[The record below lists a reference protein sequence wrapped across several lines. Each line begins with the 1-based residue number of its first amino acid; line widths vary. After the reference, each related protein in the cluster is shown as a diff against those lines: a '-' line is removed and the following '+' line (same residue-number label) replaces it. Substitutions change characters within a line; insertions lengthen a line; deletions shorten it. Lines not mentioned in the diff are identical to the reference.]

1 MHMNNVSL
9 RIKKKNSFQTFE
21 QLIIPFLDL
30 SSANF
35 LKNPSPLLPLINLL
49 FRTKKKNNGIS
60 PKETKTYR
68 VAIRLSRFG
77 R

>member
-49 FRTKKKNNGIS
+49 FRTKKKKQWYFPERNKN
-60 PKETKTYR
+60 
-68 VAIRLSRFG
+68 V
-77 R
+77 